1 MSGRMEKEV
10 GGMER
15 QIRTVLG
22 DDADD
27 YDIPGIVAEIRSLY
41 GPVTGI
47 NEIHGPVYLDILSR
61 HEAKV
66 RT

>member
-1 MSGRMEKEV
+1 
-10 GGMER
+10 MER